1 MTDQG
6 LYRREM
12 QVIRHS
18 LCLCYLQSPVP
29 SPQPLVFSPLIS
41 ITSVCGVVLVPQVL
55 DTCVGFGIPVA
66 GLVGGG
72 YSKDTQVGRVDSG
85 RWDVTSLPPVV
96 RCGNPILEC
105 GKGLVGVQELAARH
119 CVLHEA
125 ASEVWSGHGL

>member
-12 QVIRHS
+12 QVTIHS
-18 LCLCYLQSPVP
+18 RCLCY
-29 SPQPLVFSPLIS
+29 PQPPAPSHLIS
-41 ITSVCGVVLVPQVL
+41 IIGVWGVVLVPQVL

-85 RWDVTSLPPVV
+85 RWDVRFCAS
-96 RCGNPILEC
+96 C
-105 GKGLVGVQELAARH
+105 GLVWE
-119 CVLHEA
+119 
-125 ASEVWSGHGL
+125 SNS